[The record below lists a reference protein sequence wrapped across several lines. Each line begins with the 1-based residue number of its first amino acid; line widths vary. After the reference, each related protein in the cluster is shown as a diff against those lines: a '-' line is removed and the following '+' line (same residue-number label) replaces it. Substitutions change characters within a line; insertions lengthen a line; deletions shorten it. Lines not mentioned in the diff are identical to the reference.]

1 MFRLSANK
9 IFLVAPALLL
19 CAGFAQATTLPG
31 SPLTASPASVSISFA
46 LPNTPGGQ
54 QAVVLTVPT
63 ANVSDPFV
71 VDPTTV
77 PFWLSILNSAGNT
90 TDLSDTAVPSPGL
103 TLNFVASS
111 AASSLGV
118 GAYTAVVH
126 LKVNGYQ
133 DLTVP
138 VTLTV
143 TSSTAAGL
151 SVTNSGTAVTNGGTV
166 PITWVYG
173 SALPTINLTLL
184 SSSYPIS
191 FTAASAVAGGS
202 PEDWIQLSSASG
214 IAYNYGTG
222 LTITFAQDALTNA
235 KVSSTP
241 MTGTVTI
248 SYASTTYVINIALT
262 VGEPNPTVSNIFP
275 QEVATQSSGA
285 LTVVVTGTGFGTTAQ
300 GFTTAT
306 QVKINYGSGLTDL
319 TTITAA
325 GGGPTGTVTPVNPT
339 TMILTIPWQDASSV
353 SILNTAQMITISINN
368 GGAAVTA
375 DLYVTAKPI
384 IYSVTD
390 AAALTEPTP
399 GSKPNVSP
407 YELITIFGNNFCPTC
422 ASPVVAPVASGR
434 YPASLTAP
442 ASGGHALTVTFY
454 KSDGT
459 TLVGDAYLLFAN
471 DTQINALVPSGVIVA
486 DNPMQVVVS
495 YNSVLSNTN
504 VLYEVNGAPA
514 SPGIFTTTSNG
525 QGQGAIL
532 LSDYSV
538 NSAANPAIIADKV
551 AGTVLIYASG
561 LGVPNSTSASVTS
574 TKAPTFPTSC
584 FSVANYVTAAALNP
598 ATADGAVLDPANWG
612 TGNLPPCFSTKSYV
626 TVTIGGVAATVT
638 YDGWVSGSVT
648 GLYQINVT
656 VPKATTSTTPVSL
669 PVVVTVNGVVAQTG
683 VTMYVKL

>member
-1 MFRLSANK
+1 MFRLFANK
-9 IFLVAPALLL
+9 IFLAASALLL
-19 CAGFAQATTLPG
+19 CAGFVQATTPA

-46 LPNTPGGQ
+46 LPSSAGAQ

-63 ANVSDPFV
+63 ANGSDPFV

-77 PFWLSILNSAGNT
+77 PFWLSILNGAGT
-90 TDLSDTAVPSPGL
+90 TPDLSDTAVPSPGL

-111 AASSLGV
+111 AAASLGV
-118 GAYTAVVH
+118 GAYKAVIS

-133 DLTVP
+133 DLTIP

-143 TSSTAAGL
+143 TSSTAAAL

-173 SALPTINLTLL
+173 TATPTINLTLL

-202 PEDWIQLSSASG
+202 PEDWIQLSAASG

-222 LTITFAQDALTNA
+222 LNITFAQDALLNS

-241 MTGTVTI
+241 LTGTVTI
-248 SYASTTYVINIALT
+248 AYASTTYVIHIALT

-275 QEVATQSSGA
+275 QEVATQASGA

-306 QVKINYGSGLTDL
+306 QVKIAYGATAATDL
-319 TTITAA
+319 TTITAS

-339 TMILTIPWQDASSV
+339 TMILTIPWQDGSAN

-368 GGAAVTA
+368 GGPSVTA
-375 DLYVTAKPI
+375 FLYVTAKPI

-390 AAALTEPTP
+390 AASLTEPTP

-407 YELITIFGNNFCPTC
+407 YELITIFGNNFCPSCTG
-422 ASPVVAPVASGR
+422 PVVAPVVSGR
-434 YPASLTAP
+434 YPTSLTAP
-442 ASGGHALTVTFY
+442 ASGGNPLTVTFY

-459 TLVGDAYLLFAN
+459 TLVGDAYLLFAT
-471 DTQINALVPSGVIVA
+471 DTQINALVPSGVVVA

-504 VLYEVNGAPA
+504 VLYEANGIAA
-514 SPGIFTTTSNG
+514 NPGIFTTTSNG

-538 NSAANPAIIADKV
+538 NSATNPAIIGDKV

-574 TKAPTFPTSC
+574 TKAPTFPTSVFLGDELRSC
-584 FSVANYVTAAALNP
+584 GDSQPRHRRRRGARPRQLGHRQFAALLLHQELRHRHHRRRGCYRHLRRLGIRFG
-598 ATADGAVLDPANWG
+598 DRAVSD
-612 TGNLPPCFSTKSYV
+612 
-626 TVTIGGVAATVT
+626 
-638 YDGWVSGSVT
+638 
-648 GLYQINVT
+648 
-656 VPKATTSTTPVSL
+656 
-669 PVVVTVNGVVAQTG
+669 
-683 VTMYVKL
+683 